1 MDNPEYLKA
10 CIWII
15 SFTLVIADACIAA
28 NRKCETKYFTKM
40 FIKNKYH
47 QNKKEAA
54 SQLCS

>member
-15 SFTLVIADACIAA
+15 LFTLVMADACIAA

-40 FIKNKYH
+40 FIKKKCHQKNKL
-47 QNKKEAA
+47 
-54 SQLCS
+54 S

>member
-15 SFTLVIADACIAA
+15 SFTLVMADACIAA

-40 FIKNKYH
+40 FIKKKCH
-47 QNKKEAA
+47 QNIKVSCLSAV
-54 SQLCS
+54 